1 MPAQKR
7 ESKRSYIGLV
17 SDEADQ
23 PYTATAQPQSSQPLK
38 DFIHG
43 LLEASANGAAKRA
56 SGPRSRGQK
65 LRCAR
70 TCRCTVF
77 WSRN

>member
-17 SDEADQ
+17 SDEADH

-43 LLEASANGAAKRA
+43 LLAAVLERRSEAG
-56 SGPRSRGQK
+56 
-65 LRCAR
+65 
-70 TCRCTVF
+70 
-77 WSRN
+77 